1 MFKKKKSPYGE
12 YPCVDYLN
20 NALRALLKIESE
32 DPLVDTA
39 IAEICLCI
47 DVEKGRYHDDVARKL
62 AETGK
67 CPY

>member
-1 MFKKKKSPYGE
+1 MFKKKKNPYGE

-32 DPLVDTA
+32 SPLVATA

-67 CPY
+67 YPY

>member
-1 MFKKKKSPYGE
+1 MFKKKNHYGE

-20 NALRALLKIESE
+20 NALRCLLKIESSNT
-32 DPLVDTA
+32 LVDNA
-39 IAEICLCI
+39 IAEICYCI
-47 DVEKGRYHDDVARKL
+47 NSAQGKYHDDVAMKL